1 MWLHLTF
8 LTIATILTWLWTAT
22 EALSFYTLQF
32 IALLVLIYF
41 LKNISGLKIENS
53 KLKINRYIDAV
64 ILTMVILLLIFS
76 TGGTTSPLFFLTYFL
91 LFGISF
97 LFEPK
102 LAISYSIILIIFFL
116 ANTNGES
123 PQDYLKPF
131 SLILVSPLALF
142 FGQQFLQSLTDKKR
156 IKIYQNK
163 WLVNEN
169 HLEKQETNTLF
180 WLSLNFKQ
188 SLTEIIE
195 ISANML
201 ANISSLS
208 PHQQNSLRKIKEKA
222 ESVLA
227 EGEKLKV
234 KVDQETDSVEAE

>member
-1 MWLHLTF
+1 MWLHLIF
-8 LTIATILTWLWTAT
+8 LTIATILTWLWTTT
-22 EALSFYTLQF
+22 EALSFYTLQL

-41 LKNISGLKIENS
+41 LKNISKLKIENQ
-53 KLKINRYIDAV
+53 KLKISRYIDAV
-64 ILTMVILLLIFS
+64 ILTMVVLLLIFS
-76 TGGTTSPLFFLTYFL
+76 TGGTTSPLFFLAYFL

-142 FGQQFLQSLTDKKR
+142 FGQQFLQSLSDKKR

-163 WLVNEN
+163 WLTNEN
-169 HLEKQETNTLF
+169 YLEKQETNTLF

-201 ANISSLS
+201 TNISSLS
-208 PHQQNSLRKIKEKA
+208 PHQQDSLRKIKKKA
-222 ESVLA
+222 ESILA

-234 KVDQETDSVEAE
+234 KIDQETDCEKNQ